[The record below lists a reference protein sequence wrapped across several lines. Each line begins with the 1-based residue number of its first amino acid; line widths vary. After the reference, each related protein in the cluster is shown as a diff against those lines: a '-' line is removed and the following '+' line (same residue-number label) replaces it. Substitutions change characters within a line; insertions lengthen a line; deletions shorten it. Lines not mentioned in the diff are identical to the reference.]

1 VSPSTATPKKNT
13 NISPIT
19 RNQTKMAI
27 IKEQLD
33 QLINSLKVGTKQ
45 FTHCPAR
52 FDGSRNREVYHQ
64 SENISDANA
73 ILGLPLL
80 LQGPSYTWWTG
91 VKSSVTTWADAVDAI
106 RSEYAPK
113 RAAYQIYLEIFSNP
127 QDAATPTG
135 LFVSQKRALLATKCF
150 FPWDFCDGYA

>member
-1 VSPSTATPKKNT
+1 
-13 NISPIT
+13 
-19 RNQTKMAI
+19 MAI
-27 IKEQLD
+27 TKEQLD
-33 QLINSLKVGTKQ
+33 QLINSLKVGTKH

-52 FDGSRNREVYHQ
+52 FDGWRNREVVEDFLASADFYRQ

-106 RSEYAPK
+106 RSEYASK
-113 RAAYQIYLEIFSNP
+113 RPAYQIYLEIYSNP